1 MKELILSK
9 KIISL
14 FIILFIN
21 FIVSIKYLHR
31 VTDYYL
37 FLSILLC
44 CFYGIVWN
52 LSSIIAQYKHLKL
65 AQTIILLTFLVFSIL
80 IFIKITPESLNVDRW
95 SVITSFWDNFFQHK
109 YVYSA
114 KSHMNNYPGPMPFYF
129 ILALP
134 FYYIGEL
141 GLYSIL
147 GLFLFLGLL
156 KYSKLQHHIKV
167 ITLILLTTSTF
178 YLWEVLCRSNIFING
193 VLILFSMVY
202 TFKSI
207 ENKSKINSISIGVII
222 GLLLST
228 RNVYVIPYII
238 TFLFLLKNASISITK
253 IIQIGIITLITFTLT
268 FIPFIINHFEEFRKM
283 NPFIIQSGYL
293 MPFSYTLFCIAL
305 SFLTPFITKNKND
318 VYFFSGM
325 VLFITILL
333 HFTFKINQY
342 NFDAAFFQSR
352 ADISYFILCVP
363 FFLYYSLTIEN
374 TTKPLSQDT

>member
-305 SFLTPFITKNKND
+305 SFLIPFITKNKND

-325 VLFITILL
+325 VLFITIIL

-342 NFDAAFFQSR
+342 NFYAAFFQSR